1 MVASLSDRVRDVR
14 DFHHPCPEGSSTEG
28 TEAPERG
35 TAHCQPRR
43 VRMGKTTDTQ
53 LQGHDTSA
61 VFCIAQI
68 RSSVQASPNSQ
79 PQRVRQD
86 ISKSSRPWKISGK
99 REERG
104 PVICNGWLCCAH
116 FWGLSCMCDC
126 TADTKTRVC
135 KAALLL
141 DMRALAY
148 CKIFSLLLTRHFL
161 IAPPRLA
168 QGRGHVQETGIS
180 KGRSK
185 GKTMSAKPESK
196 GSVTCCRLEQGNN
209 AEGGEGISLSPSLP
223 SSPSPAGSG
232 APDPT

>member
-1 MVASLSDRVRDVR
+1 MQTNTAFPLTLLAGPHCLVVASLSDRVRDVW

-126 TADTKTRVC
+126 TADTKTRIC

-161 IAPPRLA
+161 IVPPALLRA
-168 QGRGHVQETGIS
+168 EDTCKRRG
-180 KGRSK
+180 
-185 GKTMSAKPESK
+185 SAK
-196 GSVTCCRLEQGNN
+196 
-209 AEGGEGISLSPSLP
+209 EGAKAKRCQLNQKAKAPRHAVVWSRGITLRVER
-223 SSPSPAGSG
+223 G
-232 APDPT
+232 